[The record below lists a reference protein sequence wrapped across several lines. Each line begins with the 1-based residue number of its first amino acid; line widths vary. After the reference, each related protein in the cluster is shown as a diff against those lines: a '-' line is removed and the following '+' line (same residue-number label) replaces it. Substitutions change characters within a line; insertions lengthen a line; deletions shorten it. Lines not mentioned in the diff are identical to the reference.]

1 MGAGIRYSTVVRR
14 PLSPKHLRHGF
25 ESLEPAGDFR
35 IFGKAQARNPPL
47 AGARGFMHLKQNDK
61 KRPFRQGVTKKQPNS
76 MAVADPP
83 PNAKAQAFVTSEAFG
98 AALTFG

>member
-1 MGAGIRYSTVVRR
+1 M
-14 PLSPKHLRHGF
+14 
-25 ESLEPAGDFR
+25 
-35 IFGKAQARNPPL
+35 
-47 AGARGFMHLKQNDK
+47 KQNDK